1 LTATRSMSLSLD
13 VPDEKKVDTLGETA
27 FLETVQREGTD
38 AENLAA
44 EARAA
49 TEAEHKLTLLQ
60 GLKRYP
66 KAVAWSLLIST
77 CIM

>member
-1 LTATRSMSLSLD
+1 MSHALD
-13 VPDEKKVDTLGETA
+13 SPEEKKVDDLGETA
-27 FLETVQREGTD
+27 FLETVNREGTD